1 MLWAWLPRGLISFVA
16 QMAVRDLRGTRPA
29 VASVAAAA
37 ALKRALDTEAAV
49 ARRQAL
55 AMRKGLDF
63 TEVAGV
69 ASAPELRVAIKEAA
83 RAAAAGGEGEGGGM
97 LQSSVLS
104 TLRGF
109 TQDARRSRRELRTAQ
124 QRRQR
129 RPGARL
135 TGRRK
140 GGYMAPVRP
149 PPVELG
155 RALLCETRAQLSPA
169 EALSRTGAEV

>member
-1 MLWAWLPRGLISFVA
+1 
-16 QMAVRDLRGTRPA
+16 MAVRDLRGTRPA

-37 ALKRALDTEAAV
+37 ALKRALDTEAAA

-69 ASAPELRVAIKEAA
+69 ASAPELRVAIKEAT

-97 LQSSVLS
+97 LQSGVLS

-109 TQDARRSRRELRTAQ
+109 TQDARRSRREVP
-124 QRRQR
+124 QR
-129 RPGARL
+129 
-135 TGRRK
+135 
-140 GGYMAPVRP
+140 
-149 PPVELG
+149 
-155 RALLCETRAQLSPA
+155 
-169 EALSRTGAEV
+169 